1 MKDGGVAFPCR
12 ADVSI
17 EHEVQD
23 TVTHTIMLFGAI
35 DFLVNNVSITSQVP
49 MNELDEVT
57 GEVWDSL
64 FTLLL
69 M

>member
-17 EHEVQD
+17 EYEVQD
-23 TVTHTIMLFGAI
+23 MVTHTIMLFGAI
-35 DFLVNNVSITSQVP
+35 DFLVNNASIMSQIP
-49 MNELDEVT
+49 MNELNEVT
-57 GEVWDSL
+57 ERYEIL
-64 FTLLL
+64 FLLL